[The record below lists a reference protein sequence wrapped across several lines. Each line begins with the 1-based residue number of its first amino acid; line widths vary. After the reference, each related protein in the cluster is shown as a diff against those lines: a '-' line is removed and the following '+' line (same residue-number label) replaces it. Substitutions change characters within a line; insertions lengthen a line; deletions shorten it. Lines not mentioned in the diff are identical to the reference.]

1 MPIIAGID
9 EAGYGPLLGPLVIT
23 STIFDLPGHCKDDL
37 WSLLKDAVSREIKG
51 RNNRIVVNDSKRVY
65 SPSIGLRLLE
75 DAVLSFMYYLR
86 GGLKS
91 FRQLLSAFSD
101 TKTISLDLDIY
112 PWYCEKDILF
122 PVVSSPSDILRHAGL
137 LKDVLDKNGVR
148 LLDIQTIP
156 IPVYNFNKEI
166 RQTGNKGVL
175 LFNNCA
181 RLLMEIWEKFGEMSP
196 TIYIDKHGGRDRY
209 LPLLYKVFEGC
220 YIKIV
225 KEGRTE
231 SIYEVLDKKKSMV
244 ISFIQDSETSYF
256 PIALA
261 SMCCKY
267 IRELFILLFN
277 SFWQEKVPGI
287 RPTAGYYQDGQRF
300 LNQIAAVK
308 RALGI
313 KDELIIR
320 LK

>member
-23 STIFDLPGHCKDDL
+23 STIFDIPDHCKDNL

-51 RNNRIVVNDSKRVY
+51 RNNRIVVNDSKKVY

-86 GGLKS
+86 DELKS
-91 FRQLLSAFSD
+91 FRQLLSRFSYQRYAD
-101 TKTISLDLDIY
+101 PDLDIY
-112 PWYCEKDILF
+112 PWHHEKDILF
-122 PVVSSPSDILRHAGL
+122 PVVAHPSDVLMHANL
-137 LKDVLDKNGVR
+137 LKDVLDKNKVK

-156 IPVYNFNKEI
+156 IPVYDFNKEI
-166 RQTGNKGVL
+166 RQTGNKGTL

-181 RLLMEIWEKFGEMSP
+181 RLLMVIWEMFGEMTP
-196 TIYIDKHGGRDRY
+196 TIYIDKHGGRNRY
-209 LPLLYKVFEGC
+209 LPLLYKAFKGC

-225 KEGRTE
+225 KEGGPE
-231 SIYEVLDKKKSMV
+231 SIYEVIDNKKGMV
-244 ISFIQDSETSYF
+244 ISFIQDSETRHF

-300 LNQIAAVK
+300 LKEIAKAK
-308 RALGI
+308 SALSI